1 MIAAMDL
8 ATELLR
14 SVNLAGLT
22 ALVDKHFGQTLGLSA
37 LEAHQVEATGYLLG
51 EGFSGADKTAPHH
64 NYWTLIKTEAHL
76 LICTEEARYEPLRRQ
91 IVRHG
96 GEDQA
101 ALLTRIAAGI
111 GFSLDI
117 EAAKLVPFVALTLI
131 VLLKLGRDTYC
142 AESGPPPLAP

>member
-1 MIAAMDL
+1 MDL

-14 SVNLAGLT
+14 TVNLAGLT
-22 ALVDKHFGQTLGLSA
+22 ALVDKHFGQALGLSA

-51 EGFSGADKTAPHH
+51 EGFSGTDKTSPHH
-64 NYWTLIKTEAHL
+64 NYWTLIKAEAHL
-76 LICTEEARYEPLRRQ
+76 LICTEEPRYEPLRRQ
-91 IVRHG
+91 IVRNA
-96 GEDQA
+96 GEGQA

-131 VLLKLGRDTYC
+131 VLLKLGRDAYC
-142 AESGPPPLAP
+142 AEPLRE

>member
-22 ALVDKHFGQTLGLSA
+22 ALVDKHFGQALGLSA

-51 EGFSGADKTAPHH
+51 EAFSGAEKGAPRR
-64 NYWTLIKTEAHL
+64 NYWTLIKAEAHL
-76 LICTEEARYEPLRRQ
+76 LICTEEPRYEPLRRQ
-91 IVRHG
+91 IARHAG
-96 GEDQA
+96 DDQA

-117 EAAKLVPFVALTLI
+117 EASKLVPFVALTLI
-131 VLLKLGRDTYC
+131 VLLKLGHDAYC
-142 AESGPPPLAP
+142 AEHARG

>member
-1 MIAAMDL
+1 MIVAMDL

-14 SVNLAGLT
+14 TVNLAELT
-22 ALVDKHFGQTLGLSA
+22 ALVDTHFGQSLGLSA

-51 EGFSGADKTAPHH
+51 EGFSGADKNAPHH

-96 GEDQA
+96 GEDQT

-117 EAAKLVPFVALTLI
+117 EAPKLVPFVALTLI
-131 VLLKLGRDTYC
+131 VLLKLGRDAYC
-142 AESGPPPLAP
+142 AESISPPLSP